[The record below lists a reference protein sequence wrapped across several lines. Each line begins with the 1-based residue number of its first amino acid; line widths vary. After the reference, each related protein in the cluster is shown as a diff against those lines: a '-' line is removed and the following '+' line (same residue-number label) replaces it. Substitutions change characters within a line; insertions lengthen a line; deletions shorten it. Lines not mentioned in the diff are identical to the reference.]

1 MPFGFQRLNER
12 QQRPNQNIVFIKPLE
27 GPDKEI
33 AQDFLERIA
42 AICAPITKA
51 NHLFVAS
58 LEEFPPNREFWGRN
72 FNAGECIQLVLK
84 SPTNGRWL
92 PFRFVQMV
100 RTHPISYIRMC
111 RHILGCALPR
121 CKSAL
126 EVRLFPSLYL
136 IALLTEVFLMSRT
149 VP

>member
-42 AICAPITKA
+42 AIAAPITKA

-100 RTHPISYIRMC
+100 RTYPVSCMRVCLPSIIINTRGSIVSVAISHSSSHRDLS
-111 RHILGCALPR
+111 H
-121 CKSAL
+121 
-126 EVRLFPSLYL
+126 V
-136 IALLTEVFLMSRT
+136 
-149 VP
+149 

>member
-1 MPFGFQRLNER
+1 MLTRLCLVPKMPFGFQRINER

-84 SPTNGRWL
+84 SPTNGKWL

-100 RTHPISYIRMC
+100 MMHELAHCQQMNHSRNFWKARNKFADELKELLSLI
-111 RHILGCALPR
+111 HI
-121 CKSAL
+121 
-126 EVRLFPSLYL
+126 
-136 IALLTEVFLMSRT
+136 
-149 VP
+149 